1 MTNLRTR
8 TQIIIL
14 VILAALPALLLT
26 VYHALEQ
33 RASAEAQ
40 ARVEIQRL
48 VKLAAMQ
55 QREVVEGARQMLAAS
70 SQALAALNSDP
81 RRCTE
86 YFADLLRKNSA
97 TYHSMGLFRADGE
110 LFCNAVTWRAKIYGG
125 DRLYFRLAKETG
137 KFAIGG
143 YQIGRITGKAGINL
157 GYPVTDAQGKVT
169 GVMFAGLDLASIG
182 RMANAAPLPPGGV
195 LSVVDVKGTI
205 LAREPAMAGRIGE
218 TLWNPQVIEVVLAA
232 KEGAFEARGTDG
244 VGWLFAH
251 ETVAQNPDGAY
262 PLRVIISVPL
272 DQVFAEAN
280 RALIRD
286 LIGIVV
292 ATVFL
297 LVGAWYGAGLFV
309 LRKIDVLLRTAERWR
324 SGDLKART
332 GIPYGKEELSQ
343 LARAFDDM
351 ARALQRR
358 EQALHEQ
365 AITDP
370 LTGLY
375 NRRYFAEHLPR
386 ELLRAT
392 RGATAVAVILLD
404 VDYFKRVNDTL
415 GHEAG
420 DMVLTE
426 IGSLLRRGVRGSD
439 IACRYGGEEFALVL
453 PQTGLDAALRR
464 AEAIRS
470 AVRDLDLQY
479 SGRPV
484 GRITVSLG
492 VALFP
497 DDADDTDSLIRAAD
511 EALYHAKA
519 AGRDRVVARSSRRS
533 APPSKSGWAKKQ

>member
-8 TQIIIL
+8 TQIILL

-26 VYHALEQ
+26 VYRTVEQ
-33 RASAEAQ
+33 RAEAEAQ
-40 ARVEIQRL
+40 ARIEIQRL

-55 QREVVEGARQMLAAS
+55 QWQVVEGARQMLTAS
-70 SQALAALNSDP
+70 SQVLSILNASP
-81 RRCTE
+81 RRCSE
-86 YFADLLRKNSA
+86 YFADLLRKNSQ
-97 TYHSMGLFRADGE
+97 TYHSMGLFRANGE
-110 LFCNAVTWRAKIYGG
+110 LLCNAATWRTRVYGG

-137 KFAIGG
+137 KFAIGE
-143 YQIGRITGKAGINL
+143 YQVGRITGKAGINF
-157 GYPVTDAQGKVT
+157 GYPVTDASGKVT
-169 GVMFAGLDLASIG
+169 AVIFAGLDLDSVG
-182 RMANAAPLPPGGV
+182 RMAKAVPLPPGGV

-205 LAREPAMAGRIGE
+205 LAREPTVEGRIGE
-218 TLWNPQVIEVVLAA
+218 KLWNAQIIEVVLAA
-232 KEGAFEARGTDG
+232 KEGAFEAKGADG

-251 ETVAQNPDGAY
+251 EVVTQNPDGAY
-262 PLRVIISVPL
+262 PLRVIVTVPL
-272 DQVFAEAN
+272 DQVFAAAN
-280 RALIRD
+280 KALVRD
-286 LIGIVV
+286 LAGIIL

-309 LRKIDVLLRTAERWR
+309 LRKIEALLHAAERMR
-324 SGDLKART
+324 SGDLNARA

-365 AITDP
+365 AVTDP

-404 VDYFKRVNDTL
+404 LDHFKRVNDTL
-415 GHEAG
+415 GHDAG
-420 DMVLTE
+420 DVVLIE
-426 IGSLLRRGVRGSD
+426 IGSLLRRSVRGSD

-453 PQTGLDAALRR
+453 PQTGLEAALRR
-464 AEAIRS
+464 AEEIRV

-479 SGRPV
+479 LGKPI
-484 GRITVSLG
+484 GKITMSLG

-519 AGRDRVVARSSRRS
+519 AGRDRVVARSSR
-533 APPSKSGWAKKQ
+533 KGGLK